1 MGKESSRRRSRIF
14 RILLDLQRSIYPQR
28 VREDHAQ
35 YLPRRPSREFRSAS
49 GRAMDLVDI
58 LSLSMG
64 SKLVSS
70 SKRLVH
76 ARLIAQAHSTNPAVF
91 KAIALEM
98 LFLANV
104 GIDIFRMDAVAFIWK
119 RMGTTCESLPEAHK
133 LLRAFNA
140 ICRIA
145 APSILFKVRCPSVRR

>member
-1 MGKESSRRRSRIF
+1 
-14 RILLDLQRSIYPQR
+14 
-28 VREDHAQ
+28 
-35 YLPRRPSREFRSAS
+35 
-49 GRAMDLVDI
+49 MDMVDI
-58 LSLSMG
+58 LSLPVG
-64 SKLVSS
+64 SELVSRMK
-70 SKRLVH
+70 KRDSVE
-76 ARLIAQAHSTNPAVF
+76 LIAQTYSTNPAVF

-145 APSILFKVRCPSVRR
+145 APSILFKVRCRAVRRGPFG